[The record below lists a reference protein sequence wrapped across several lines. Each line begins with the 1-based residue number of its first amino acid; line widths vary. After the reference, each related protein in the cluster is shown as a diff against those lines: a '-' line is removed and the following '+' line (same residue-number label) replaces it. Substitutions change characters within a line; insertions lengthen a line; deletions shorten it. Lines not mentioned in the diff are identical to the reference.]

1 MPKFIKLA
9 FLIVGCLFLGW
20 AISAVDMAGLLN
32 LLKKLGGGFLIIL
45 MIYTGVTWLDTLSWK
60 CNFCPEETGHF
71 TDWELWRIRQIGEAY
86 NTITPFA
93 TLGGEP
99 IKAQLLKENQG
110 LSLKQ
115 GLSSQVI
122 AKTTFLMGLIIFFI
136 PGIAMILIS
145 PKVSEE
151 FKTISIVGMGAFSTC
166 IFLFFVFQ
174 VTGTLGKLC
183 IWLNQRTSRPN
194 LINFLVQLEHLNE
207 LFSGFYEKYPVRV
220 VKAVVLAFLG
230 WVLGLGEMYAIL
242 YFLGFPVSFYDLWV
256 MEALAQLVKI
266 GSFMIPMS
274 LGAQEGGLILIFR
287 ALGYPANLGLAVSL
301 VARTKQLIWVGL
313 GLALGGQMAFK
324 PTTRRGAN

>member
-9 FLIVGCLFLGW
+9 FLVVGCLFLGW
-20 AISAVDMAGLLN
+20 ALSAVDMASVLN

-60 CNFCPEETGHF
+60 CNFRPEETGHF

-115 GLSSQVI
+115 GLSSQII
-122 AKTTFLMGLIIFFI
+122 AKTTFLTGLILFFI
-136 PGIAMILIS
+136 PGIVMILIS

-151 FKTISIVGMGAFSTC
+151 FKTISLIGMGTFSTC

-183 IWLNQRTSRPN
+183 IWLKQRTNRPN
-194 LINFLVQLEHLNE
+194 LKKFLVTLKHLNE
-207 LFSGFYEKYPVRV
+207 LFSGFYAKYPVRV
-220 VKAVVLAFLG
+220 VRAIVLAFLG
-230 WVLGLGEMYAIL
+230 WVLGLVELYAIL
-242 YFLGFPVSFYDLWV
+242 YFLGFPVSFFELWV
-256 MEALAQLVKI
+256 IEALGQLVKV
-266 GSFMIPMS
+266 GSFMIPLR
-274 LGAQEGGLILIFR
+274 LGAQEGGLILIFTG
-287 ALGYPANLGLAVSL
+287 LGYPANLGLAVSL
-301 VARTKQLIWVGL
+301 VARMKELIWVGL
-313 GLALGGQMAFK
+313 GLTLGGKMAF
-324 PTTRRGAN
+324 TARRGAN

>member
-9 FLIVGCLFLGW
+9 FLIVGFLFLGW
-20 AISAVDMAGLLN
+20 AISAVDMAGVLN

-86 NTITPFA
+86 NYITPFA

-220 VKAVVLAFLG
+220 IKAVVLAFLG